1 MMPTEPLAANA
12 ESLSGQ
18 PNWWHRD
25 HPIFTPLTGFFSG
38 LLFVLV
44 VPGVYAGVLGSF
56 LQPHQVRAVFPWLL
70 VTLVVP
76 AFLLARPHTRR
87 FGGYFLLGMVATA
100 IVVLGVGAF
109 VVWMMMKIDA

>member
-1 MMPTEPLAANA
+1 MPIEPLAVDA
-12 ESLSGQ
+12 EAVRDQ

-25 HPIFTPLTGFFSG
+25 HPVFTPLTGFFSG

-44 VPGVYAGVLGSF
+44 VPGIYAGVLGTF

-70 VTLVVP
+70 VSLLVP
-76 AFLLARPHTRR
+76 AYLLARPHTRR

-100 IVVLGVGAF
+100 AVVLGVGAL
-109 VVWMMMKIDA
+109 VIWVMMHLDA